1 MATLVASNVAGKLLG
16 DTFKQGVS
24 SIAGGVGQGGGKLI
38 GGIFGKKGR

>member
-1 MATLVASNVAGKLLG
+1 MGTLVASNIAGKLLG
-16 DTFKQGVS
+16 DGLKQGVS